1 MGNLYLGNQKSALN
15 KAFVNEG
22 ISDYISV
29 GLCYVSSDLY
39 YEANDALSVY
49 TASENPENMFDDSV
63 ETYFDGSYLNL
74 KSSKGKIKEI
84 VVDIQSNYWDSGID
98 VYATDDDYH
107 IIGDPTYNQESW
119 TNIGILPIGYGNRE
133 VVTYTL
139 DKPYK
144 YVALRIDRKSIYSL
158 QVKVER
164 TQVQPK
170 PVYNTVYPNV
180 AITTD
185 SENYFVHNAGE
196 GEQFLNYDG
205 DVAFLGSYED
215 SYQILNKDSSVSMA
229 NSYMW
234 IKFKDPFAIKAIS
247 AKIGSSGW
255 RLYGTNDEELF
266 KNSINYNQVNSNYGT
281 TLMASGIKCD
291 DAMKDFTVNEEGV
304 AYKYYMFATS
314 GTWAYVYEI
323 ALKA

>member
-15 KAFVNEG
+15 KAFVNDG

-84 VVDIQSNYWDSGID
+84 VVDIQSHYWDSGVS

-133 VVTYTL
+133 IVTYTL

-144 YVALRIDRKSIYSL
+144 YVALGIDRKSIYSL

-170 PVYNTVYPNV
+170 PVYNTVYPSV
-180 AITTD
+180 AITAD
-185 SENYFVHNAGE
+185 SENYFYRNE
-196 GEQFLNYDG
+196 QQEQFLNYDG
-205 DVAFLGSYED
+205 DVAFLGEYEN
-215 SYQILNKDSSVSMA
+215 SWQIIDKDTTISMA

-234 IKFKDPFAIKAIS
+234 IKFNEPIAVKAIS

-255 RLYGTNDEELF
+255 RLYGTNDENVF
-266 KNSINYNQVNSNYGT
+266 KESIMYNQVNSNYGT
-281 TLMASGIKCD
+281 TLIESNYSCN
-291 DAMKDFTVNEEGV
+291 DAMKDFAINPEGV

-314 GTWAYVYEI
+314 GTWANIYEI